1 MKKKIVNQIEVF
13 ILEVRGRRPFYA
25 RPDKRGSVPRRT
37 LVLLVLL
44 VCLEI
49 LVFLVLLVHLEF
61 LEK

>member
-25 RPDKRGSVPRRT
+25 RPDRRGSVPRRT

-44 VCLEI
+44 GI
-49 LVFLVLLVHLEF
+49 LAQPRSPLMSRSLM
-61 LEK
+61 

>member
-25 RPDKRGSVPRRT
+25 RSDRRGSVPRRT

-44 VCLEI
+44 GI
-49 LVFLVLLVHLEF
+49 LAQPRSPLMSRSLM
-61 LEK
+61 

>member
-44 VCLEI
+44 GI
-49 LVFLVLLVHLEF
+49 LAQPRSPLMSRSLM
-61 LEK
+61 